1 MADEFSDRD
10 RKLFDDTV
18 AVGRL
23 THMPHCGQKPTAAV
37 LRTARSPT
45 ASSTATKQLKARSHA
60 RNQWGAGSYRT
71 LWGKDNA

>member
-23 THMPHCGQKPTAAV
+23 THMLHCGQKPTAAV
-37 LRTARSPT
+37 LRTSRSPI
-45 ASSTATKQLKARSHA
+45 ASSTATKTIEGQVPR
-60 RNQWGAGSYRT
+60 
-71 LWGKDNA
+71 

>member
-45 ASSTATKQLKARSHA
+45 TLPQQQKQFKARSHA

-71 LWGKDNA
+71 LRGKDNA